1 MWRLETLALR
11 LYALLASMSILVYR
25 HRAKILLAVLLLV
38 IILWRID
45 SQTARYSSKQVYT
58 YYLPTVM
65 RPVGLAG
72 KGIASWTAGKY
83 QAELGAA
90 WFYTWSFCDAPGC
103 VPMSRDWSL
112 PPKCPELLLA
122 GNEPNSIEPYGAP
135 TTPQDAAAKSQAI
148 RAACPSTLIIAGNV
162 ALPEFLGQ
170 TGIEWTRQYID
181 AGGQYDQ
188 LGIHAYASPNGNSA
202 QVIGYLEDFVAAFPK
217 ERICVTESGTFNN
230 SAETFGELM
239 QYLTTHFDC
248 LAVYTDQDPVGTP
261 YATGM
266 SLVDATGALT
276 EYGIIYAGE

>member
-1 MWRLETLALR
+1 MTVLLR
-11 LYALLASMSILVYR
+11 LYALVASMSIMAYR
-25 HRAKILLAVLLLV
+25 HRAKILLFALFLI

-45 SQTARYSSKQVYT
+45 SRTVRYSSKQIYT

-72 KGIASWTAGKY
+72 KGIASWTGGKY
-83 QAELGAA
+83 QAELGAE

-135 TTPQDAAAKSQAI
+135 TTPQDASIKSQAI

-162 ALPEFLGQ
+162 ALPEFLGM

-188 LGIHAYASPNGNSA
+188 LGAHCYVSPNGNVDQCRTA
-202 QVIGYLEDFVAAFPK
+202 LGDFVAAFPK
-217 ERICVTESGTFNN
+217 ERVCVTESGVFNN

-239 QYLTTHFDC
+239 QYLTAHFDC
-248 LAVYTDQDPVGTP
+248 IGIYTDRDPTGTP

-266 SLVDATGALT
+266 SLVDVTGALT
-276 EYGIIYAGE
+276 EYGIIYARE